1 MAKAFP
7 VLGVSILFFCLA
19 PSSTAVIRAVP
30 RLGEETKMGLL
41 AEESARIHRALQ
53 DLNLLYQS
61 GAYSSL
67 ISRGETLEFPLS
79 AADRGNVNFVALKNL
94 IYQGYKRMTM
104 VFSDETQRRRQ
115 ELILNGVGVNE

>member
-1 MAKAFP
+1 
-7 VLGVSILFFCLA
+7 
-19 PSSTAVIRAVP
+19 
-30 RLGEETKMGLL
+30 MGLL